1 MTKILFASDL
11 DNTLIHSHKY
21 QKSSDI
27 CVELYQ
33 EREQSFMSQEAVTLF
48 RQMVQQKNIY
58 FVPVTTRTIAQYQRI
73 FFPDACVPKFALTA
87 NGYILLKHGVP
98 EPEWLSASRKQNA
111 QYLPEFRKLETLCLA
126 DARFRHVSLA
136 DDMFVACAC
145 ETPETA
151 DICLADYQKLTFLP
165 GFRTGRK
172 LYFFPP
178 DSDKG
183 TALQKFREL
192 YPADIVIAAGDS
204 EMDLPMLKH
213 ADIALFRENQ
223 PDFAAYVLKLV
234 LDTALS

>member
-1 MTKILFASDL
+1 MKKILFASDL

-21 QKSSDI
+21 RNNFDV

-48 RQMVQQKNIY
+48 RQMIRQENIC
-58 FVPVTTRTIAQYQRI
+58 FLPVTTRTIAQYQRI
-73 FFPDACVPKFALTA
+73 SFPEAYVPEFALTT
-87 NGYILLKHGVP
+87 NGHILLKHGIP
-98 EPEWLSASRKQNA
+98 EAEWLSASRKKNT
-111 QYLPEFRKLETLCLA
+111 QYLPELRKLETLCLT
-126 DARFRHVSLA
+126 DTRFRHVSLA

-151 DICLADYQKLTFLP
+151 DICLTDYQKLTFLL

-183 TALQKFREL
+183 TALQKFREN

-204 EMDLPMLKH
+204 EMDFPMLKH
-213 ADIALFRENQ
+213 ADIALFREDQ
-223 PDFAAYVLKLV
+223 PDFAVYILKLV